1 MTAPAR
7 PELTERQAELLRL
20 TADGLTLEEIA
31 RRWGIEPVTVR
42 GYSHRL
48 CRRLGARHLAH
59 AVHLAHQA
67 GLLRRERH
75 GDHPGYEA
83 HIRRGDRG
91 DAICD
96 ACRAGEKAY
105 RADRRRA
112 QQARESATR
121 RLSRPNSSP
130 ADSGAS
136 GLENASEAHSP
147 ANRPTHQTKA
157 A

>member
-7 PELTERQAELLRL
+7 PVLTERQTELLCL
-20 TADGLTLEEIA
+20 TVLGLTLEEIA
-31 RRWGIEPVTVR
+31 RRWGVEPVTVR

-83 HIRRGDRG
+83 HLRRRDR
-91 DAICD
+91 ICNL
-96 ACRAGEKAY
+96 CRDGERAY
-105 RADRRRA
+105 RAA
-112 QQARESATR
+112 LKARQT
-121 RLSRPNSSP
+121 PQ
-130 ADSGAS
+130 
-136 GLENASEAHSP
+136 EA
-147 ANRPTHQTKA
+147 A
-157 A
+157 